1 MKDNMKVVNKKEETK
16 TNKFIEFINK
26 TDKLNKIAMI
36 LIVTAYLIVAAVLIG
51 VIDTI
56 PNYNVVPTYDEII
69 YNEEVNP
76 VVKVYSNYSIT
87 DEELIKKDSVM
98 IILYGESSNGTKNI
112 NINTAALLENDKMI
126 YFNDKETM
134 TSTTI
139 YSTQIQSSKV
149 LSADI
154 KKFFAEVSDKFT
166 NKDEDLLEKKI
177 EFSEKMI
184 QLTKEDLNKDLIN
197 GITNAKYYID
207 TENGKQEKSIFT
219 SFQCNATLQSDEKN
233 YQITSS
239 FEMSLDDAKKYH
251 LDLQVFAV
259 DGKDIYEIAGFYN
272 VSTTVNKP
280 QLQTIIFPKDQNI
293 DFIYVKGKY
302 FDENGVEVSL
312 FYKEKFANII
322 K

>member
-1 MKDNMKVVNKKEETK
+1 MLWIVKITIKSMNIKKMLVVLLFVFAFVFVACGEEQQQPQDEPKVNVDEETH
-16 TNKFIEFINK
+16 
-26 TDKLNKIAMI
+26 
-36 LIVTAYLIVAAVLIG
+36 
-51 VIDTI
+51 
-56 PNYNVVPTYDEII
+56 DEII
-69 YNEEVNP
+69 YNEEVNT

-87 DEELIKKDSVM
+87 DEELIKKDSVW
-98 IILYGESSNGTKNI
+98 ITIYSESSNGIKKFK
-112 NINTAALLENDKMI
+112 INTAALLENYKLI
-126 YFNDKETM
+126 YFNDKETT

-139 YSTQIQSSKV
+139 YSTLIQSSEV

-154 KKFFAEVSDKFT
+154 KKFFAEVSYKFT
-166 NKDEDLLEKKI
+166 NKDEEILEKKI

-184 QLTKEDLNKDLIN
+184 QLTQEDLNKDLID

-207 TENGKQEKSIFT
+207 TENGKQQKSIFT
-219 SFQCNATLQSDEKN
+219 SFQCKATLQSDEKN
-233 YQITSS
+233 YQISSS
-239 FEMSLDDAKKYH
+239 FTVSLDAAKKSH

-272 VSTTVNKP
+272 VSTTIKRL
-280 QLQTIIFPKDQNI
+280 QEQTIIFPKDQNI